1 MIGRSCQH
9 VVPVGAGNEFPGLCH
24 VIFDR
29 FIFDSDDFV
38 PHLKGS
44 FPLALHRDG
53 IGRYDDE
60 PPFDE
65 ACVERDPIKA
75 EQFGN
80 SSAVLCVVVV
90 EFRDHPSRFPQ
101 VTARRVCHTPD
112 IFGKNIVPVLVGQV
126 FTWKEIFDHV
136 PETEYREQTITVV
149 GIRQVVIGFFS
160 VEIRIGGP
168 LVIGFVIRLRHV
180 TVPCGSVGRTQP
192 DQTLRKLA
200 AERCR
205 IPNPSDVGVVFEN
218 RIRRQYL
225 LVFLGRCFVPAEA
238 VDPLGQYLVASGR
251 SGIGDQRQQLE
262 KFEIQVVPVVRKC
275 RMVIFH
281 EPPHTA
287 QYFEVSQRSA
297 VDLRTVET
305 RVPRIVGVLFRPGAA
320 RWEKT

>member
-1 MIGRSCQH
+1 M
-9 VVPVGAGNEFPGLCH
+9 CH

-29 FIFDSDDFV
+29 FIFDSYDFV
-38 PHLKGS
+38 PHLKGG

-65 ACVERDPIKA
+65 ACVERDSITA
-75 EQFGN
+75 EQFED

-136 PETEYREQTITVV
+136 PETEYREQAIAVV

-160 VEIRIGGP
+160 VETGIGGP

-180 TVPCGSVGRTQP
+180 TVPCGSVGRTHWANIS
-192 DQTLRKLA
+192 LRA
-200 AERCR
+200 AGAVSATRGSNSKSSKSKSYR
-205 IPNPSDVGVVFEN
+205 SSEN
-218 RIRRQYL
+218 A
-225 LVFLGRCFVPAEA
+225 G
-238 VDPLGQYLVASGR
+238 
-251 SGIGDQRQQLE
+251 
-262 KFEIQVVPVVRKC
+262 
-275 RMVIFH
+275 
-281 EPPHTA
+281 
-287 QYFEVSQRSA
+287 
-297 VDLRTVET
+297 
-305 RVPRIVGVLFRPGAA
+305 
-320 RWEKT
+320 W

>member
-1 MIGRSCQH
+1 M
-9 VVPVGAGNEFPGLCH
+9 
-24 VIFDR
+24 
-29 FIFDSDDFV
+29 
-38 PHLKGS
+38 
-44 FPLALHRDG
+44 
-53 IGRYDDE
+53 
-60 PPFDE
+60 
-65 ACVERDPIKA
+65 
-75 EQFGN
+75 
-80 SSAVLCVVVV
+80 VVV

-160 VEIRIGGP
+160 VETGIGRP

-205 IPNPSDVGVVFEN
+205 IPNPSDVGAVFEN

-225 LVFLGRCFVPAEA
+225 SRISRALFCT
-238 VDPLGQYLVASGR
+238 GR
-251 SGIGDQRQQLE
+251 SRRSTGPISRCERQERYRLSEAATRKVRNPSRTGRPKMPDGDISR
-262 KFEIQVVPVVRKC
+262 IPTHGP
-275 RMVIFH
+275 I
-281 EPPHTA
+281 
-287 QYFEVSQRSA
+287 
-297 VDLRTVET
+297 LR
-305 RVPRIVGVLFRPGAA
+305 GFAA
-320 RWEKT
+320 